1 MASHARSSL
10 AAASRSHPHPREG
23 ERAEGHSG
31 ADTGIYTSLAELIA
45 LQHAARGF
53 SLLAK
58 PPQGSP
64 LLGRRATRL
73 RGRGLAFE
81 ELRDYRPGDDPRH
94 IDWKVT
100 ARTSRPHSR
109 VFTEERERPVLL
121 VVDQRLSMF
130 FGTRVQ
136 MKSVSAAE
144 LAAVLAWQVA
154 TAGDRLGALV
164 FSDAG
169 LTEIEPRRERASLLR
184 TFATLVDYNRRLGVS
199 KGLEHAPGR
208 LDAVLAGLA
217 RRARHDWIIVIISDF
232 HDYSA
237 ETRANVRRLARHND
251 VIAAFIEDPIAAGV
265 PARRQIVVSDT
276 RDQIVLDTTAMRTRA
291 AVDSVGVQRRT
302 FLAQLR
308 RELDVPL
315 LALSSNG
322 DMAGQLRAALG
333 FAPAI
338 TSLTG

>member
-1 MASHARSSL
+1 MS
-10 AAASRSHPHPREG
+10 AAPG
-23 ERAEGHSG
+23 V
-31 ADTGIYTSLAELIA
+31 YTSLAELLA

-58 PPQGSP
+58 PPHGSA

-100 ARTSRPHSR
+100 ARTGRPHSR

-154 TAGDRLGALV
+154 AAGDRIGTLV
-164 FSDAG
+164 FDDAG
-169 LTEIEPRRERASLLR
+169 LTEIEPRRERAALLR
-184 TFATLVDYNRRLGVS
+184 SLATLVDYNRRLGVAT
-199 KGLEHAPGR
+199 GAGRAGQHAPEQ

-217 RRARHDWIIVIISDF
+217 RRTRHDWIIVVVSDF
-232 HDYSA
+232 HGYSSA
-237 ETRANVRRLARHND
+237 TRASIRRLTRHND
-251 VIAAFIEDPIAAGV
+251 VIAALIEDPIAAGV
-265 PARRQIVVSDT
+265 PARGQAVVSDT
-276 RDQIVLDTTAMRTRA
+276 RQQIVLDTSSARARA
-291 AVDSVGVQRRT
+291 AINAVGTHRRD

-315 LALSSNG
+315 LALTSNG
-322 DMAGQLRAALG
+322 DMAGQLRVALG
-333 FAPAI
+333 FAPAA
-338 TSLTG
+338 GGH